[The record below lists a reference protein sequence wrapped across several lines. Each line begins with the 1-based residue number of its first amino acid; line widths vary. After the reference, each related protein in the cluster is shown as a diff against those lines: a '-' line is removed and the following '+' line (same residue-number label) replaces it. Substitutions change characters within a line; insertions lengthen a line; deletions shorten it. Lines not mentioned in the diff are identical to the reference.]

1 MERLEAL
8 FLPLTPTV
16 NVESVKVADCC
27 ILSSVLPL
35 KVYVALNLTTS
46 VLVGIALVALT
57 EPLSEANTA
66 FAVCIVPPLVET
78 SSIPEPATEPTP
90 TEPILSST
98 NVLDAAYIGLNNP
111 RTEALT

>member
-1 MERLEAL
+1 MSSEA
-8 FLPLTPTV
+8 
-16 NVESVKVADCC
+16 
-27 ILSSVLPL
+27 PL

-90 TEPILSST
+90 TELILSST
-98 NVLDAAYIGLNNP
+98 IVCESLLLSASICYCLF
-111 RTEALT
+111 